1 MIKKL
6 ILFKDRV
13 REGGRKWE
21 RVEGKRK
28 RKRDSKI

>member
-13 REGGRKWE
+13 REGGEIVGESGEKE
-21 RVEGKRK
+21 EEGQ
-28 RKRDSKI
+28 